1 MDILE
6 KLDQISTRLDRIESK
21 LGIVEQDCSSMRSHI
36 GFVEG
41 VYATLKTP
49 LDYVASKIT
58 GNAGGIATC
67 SSKNTRSLVKRKFV
81 VIINK

>member
-58 GNAGGIATC
+58 GNVGELPPAP
-67 SSKNTRSLVKRKFV
+67 RK
-81 VIINK
+81 ILDR